1 MSTQVL
7 GKVSCSPKGAW
18 NNTTNYEYLD
28 IVTNDNCA
36 YIGKVQTIPA
46 GTLPTNTSYWQLI
59 ASKGDKG
66 DDGVGVDNIEFSLVS
81 TSGLTATYSMT
92 VTYTNGDTD
101 EDTFTITNGN
111 GIASIEKTG
120 TLNLVDT
127 YTIEMDNGDT
137 TTFTV
142 TNAKSIESIT
152 KVNTSVLTDTYQ
164 ITFNDGTSQTYAVV
178 NGNGI
183 ESIEK
188 TSTADLV
195 DTYTITYDNG
205 DTTTFNVTNG
215 AKGDKGDPGNVMYA
229 TFDIDL
235 DTGILSMKYDAG
247 YYGASFSINEH
258 GELEVS
264 LS

>member
-1 MSTQVL
+1 MSAQVL
-7 GKVSCSPKGAW
+7 GKVSCSPKGQW
-18 NNTTNYEYLD
+18 LENTQYEYLD
-28 IVTNDNCA
+28 IVSNDNCA
-36 YIGKVQTIPA
+36 YIGKAKVIPI
-46 GTLPTNTSYWQLI
+46 GVTLDDTDYWQLI
-59 ASKGDKG
+59 AARGEQG
-66 DDGVGVDNIEFSLVS
+66 ADGVGVDNIEFSLVG
-81 TSGLTATYSMT
+81 TSGRTATYAMT
-92 VTYTNGDTD
+92 VTYTDGSTD

-111 GIASIEKTG
+111 GIASVEKTG

-127 YTIEMDNGDT
+127 YTITFDNGDT

-142 TNAKSIESIT
+142 TNAKSIVSIQ

-164 ITFNDGTSQTYAVV
+164 ITFNDGTTQNYSVV

-188 TSTADLV
+188 TATQDLV

-205 DTTTFNVTNG
+205 DTSTFEVTNG
-215 AKGDKGDPGNVMYA
+215 KQGPKGDPGNVMYA
-229 TFDIDL
+229 TFGIDL

-264 LS
+264 VI